1 MKDTLMRLAIL
12 FVALVAILF
21 LTACGKGP
29 VLDAEIEQPPPE
41 PVPGVTDVTSEG
53 ERWGCFALSDYN
65 KKTTLFALTR
75 MRIGSQE
82 FGEVSVADTIHPASF
97 KIAGLN
103 RRWDFDY
110 DRSREIYTYAFLI
123 TPDGTGL
130 YYDFSTSPDGKASS
144 RDSFKCL
151 MSP

>member
-1 MKDTLMRLAIL
+1 MRNALVRLAIL
-12 FVALVAILF
+12 FVVLVAILF
-21 LTACGKGP
+21 LTACGRGP

-41 PVPGVTDVTSEG
+41 SVPDVTSEG

-75 MRIGSQE
+75 MRVGGQE

-110 DRSREIYTYAFLI
+110 DQSRKIYIYAFLI

-130 YYDFSTSPDGKASS
+130 YYDFSTSPDGQASS